1 MGKGSPHG
9 GDGTERETHMIEK
22 AARIIETAEAFVITA
37 GAGMGVDSG
46 LPDFRGNQGFWQAYP
61 PYARLGLSFV
71 EAANPAHF
79 QRDPAFGWGFY
90 GHRTNLYRATVPHEG
105 FHIIQRWI
113 ERNNA
118 TYFVVTSNVDGQFQK
133 AGFNEDRILEV
144 HGSIHWLQCLR
155 PCCDHIWPNDETIP
169 VDEATMRAAHVPTC
183 PHCGGV
189 SRPNILMFGD
199 WSWLSDRTSTQEGR
213 FESFLAEHADRPMAV
228 IELGAGTAIPAIR
241 ATSERLG
248 WRHDRATVIRINPR
262 EPEILAPHVSL
273 ACGALEGLR
282 QIDALLS

>member
-1 MGKGSPHG
+1 ML
-9 GDGTERETHMIEK
+9 ER
-22 AARIIETAEAFVITA
+22 AADIIRAAEVFVITA

-79 QRDPAFGWGFY
+79 SRDPAFGWGFY
-90 GHRTNLYRATVPHEG
+90 GHRTNLYRTTVPHDG

-113 ERNNA
+113 AQNNA

-133 AGFNEDRILEV
+133 AGFGDDRVLEV

-155 PCCDHIWPNDETIP
+155 PCCRAIWPNTEQIP
-169 VDEATMRAAHVPTC
+169 VDETSMRAERIPRC
-183 PHCGGV
+183 PHCGEV

-199 WSWLSDRTSTQEGR
+199 WSWLSDRTDAQEAR
-213 FESFLAEHADRPMAV
+213 FERFREESADRRMVV
-228 IELGAGTAIPAIR
+228 IELGAGTAIPTIR

-248 WRHDRATVIRINPR
+248 WHHEQATVIRINPR
-262 EPEILAPHVSL
+262 EPEIKPPHLSL
-273 ACGALEGLR
+273 SCGALEGLR
-282 QIDALLS
+282 AIDAFLSH